1 MRIGE
6 VAERAGVNIE
16 TLRYYERRGL
26 LPEPARTPS
35 GHRRYDGETV
45 RFVRAVKE
53 AQGLGFTLAEIEE
66 YLRIARRPG
75 RASPELRVR
84 LARKIDE
91 VDEKLASLRHVR
103 EQLARVLG
111 CACDSLDRCTCG
123 AGYLARHGEAAQL
136 APGAPLHVTNGDSV
150 VYSLRRT
157 ALGGSALPWRDTLTE
172 GPVPLLPPVGLRAVR
187 ARFLAAAGWG
197 GAAAIRADM
206 EERDAQL

>member
-35 GHRRYDGETV
+35 GHRAYDDEAV

-53 AQGLGFTLAEIEE
+53 AQGLGFTLSEIDE
-66 YLRIARRPG
+66 YLRIARRPE

-91 VDEKLASLRHVR
+91 VDAKLAGLRQVR
-103 EQLARVLG
+103 EELARVLG
-111 CACDSLDRCTCG
+111 CACNTLDRCTCG
-123 AGYLARHGEAAQL
+123 AGYLARRGTPPRLER
-136 APGAPLHVTNGDSV
+136 GAPLHVTNGDSV

-157 ALGGSALPWRDTLTE
+157 ALGGAPLAWRDSLTE
-172 GPVPLLPPVGLRAVR
+172 
-187 ARFLAAAGWG
+187 
-197 GAAAIRADM
+197 
-206 EERDAQL
+206 